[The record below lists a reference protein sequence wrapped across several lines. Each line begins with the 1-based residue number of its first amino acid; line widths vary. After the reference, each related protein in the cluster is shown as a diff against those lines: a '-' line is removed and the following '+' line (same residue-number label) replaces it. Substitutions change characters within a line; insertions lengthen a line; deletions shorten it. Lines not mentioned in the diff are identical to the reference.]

1 MFEFIKK
8 ALFTGATILSTLIGV
23 NSLRCIS
30 MANQECKVRLQ
41 IVNANS
47 NQAVFYLF
55 SIKTSKC
62 S

>member
-8 ALFTGATILSTLIGV
+8 ALFTGATILSALIGV

-47 NQAVFYLF
+47 NQPVFYPF